1 MTLPE
6 QTPKAR
12 VNRKAIWSLAMGLTL
27 LIPGISAGPIFG
39 VIAITSGIYARREI
53 KVPAR
58 NETGDALALSG
69 ITLGAVIVI
78 QSMVVLF
85 LAPDTP

>member
-12 VNRKAIWSLAMGLTL
+12 VNRKAVWSLVTGLTL
-27 LIPGISAGPIFG
+27 LIPVVSTGPIFG
-39 VIAITSGIYARREI
+39 VIAITSGIFARREI
-53 KVPAR
+53 KVPTR
-58 NETGDALALSG
+58 NETGDRLAIAG

-85 LAPDTP
+85 FAPANP

>member
-1 MTLPE
+1 VNVPE
-6 QTPKAR
+6 PTPTAR
-12 VNRKAIWSLAMGLTL
+12 VNRKAVWSLITGLTL
-27 LIPGISAGPIFG
+27 LIPAISTGPIFG

-53 KVPAR
+53 RIPAR
-58 NETGDALALSG
+58 HETGEALALAG

-85 LAPDTP
+85 FAPATP